1 VKGDQGLPNDIDR
14 WFERTAR
21 REDRTVS
28 LYSCLLTGR
37 LFAYF
42 RYRMRFV
49 LVLDTSRF
57 VIHVAEFLIILTAL
71 GGLAAFTV
79 MILRVGSLIVSG
91 AWWGL
96 LEVMRERLREF
107 SQAGNGEAVEREIGR
122 WMVLS
127 VLVAMAVTIIGGVV
141 LALVLPSDHDFV
153 GHLYAFLVVIELAL
167 RLPVRVLH
175 SGMFATRRIYRPLW
189 SMFAPTAVQLVVI
202 GVGVFFYPTAA
213 VVVAI
218 IASNALGIWITV
230 HFTLRLYRLSG
241 LWPKFRASA
250 QSLRGMLPSI
260 PLRLGVETT
269 LAGLGLRLDAV
280 AVLAIAGIYGTSTRA
295 FDLTAGF
302 EGWRDLD
309 AFQFFYL
316 VLPLFR
322 GAYEATGVFYFDFVR
337 LRRSPALREFRLP
350 FFYRLLWTT
359 PVITLYYW
367 GLAVA
372 LGVFVLPDVPF
383 SFLLALLPLF
393 VVRSLIGAYQFRLF
407 AEGQFRTLNAT
418 IVFSGFLFALVW
430 IDINPRSDLV
440 QITAAM
446 IALLIV
452 HIDLQHLQDRKT
464 VLPTLLSLRDWI
476 HTLGQEPSAVRVG
489 KLAIPEWIPA
499 RQRSDAV
506 RLMRETFDGT
516 GYFAFTSPTAVVHYE
531 RTSGGDGNRASQL
544 ALQANTG
551 GAVNRGR
558 LLPVPTPDGG
568 DALERVI
575 AEEWIPAIGDVSTT
589 GEDLDDFKSTFRA
602 IFPEGIVLDLETLEG
617 QRDMRGLERR
627 LVARILPTAVRSLG
641 DGANVVQLS
650 GRSLTPIF
658 HRGRLRL
665 IFVLPPDVEPDQF
678 QGWLRTVRAW
688 QVGTPTTEVTSHA
701 RNG

>member
-1 VKGDQGLPNDIDR
+1 LPNDIDR

-21 REDRTVS
+21 REDRAVS

-107 SQAGNGEAVEREIGR
+107 SQAGDGTAVEREIGK
-122 WMVLS
+122 WMILS
-127 VLVAMAVTIIGGVV
+127 VILAFAVTTVGGVV
-141 LALVLPSDHDFV
+141 LALALPSDHDLI

-202 GVGVFFYPTAA
+202 GAGVSFYPAAA
-213 VVVAI
+213 VVLAI
-218 IASNALGIWITV
+218 IASNALSIWITV
-230 HFTLRLYRLSG
+230 HFTLKLYRLSG
-241 LWPKFRASA
+241 VWPKFRSA
-250 QSLRGMLPSI
+250 AGSFRGLLPSI
-260 PLRLGVETT
+260 PVRLGIETT
-269 LAGLGLRLDAV
+269 VAGLGLRLDAV
-280 AVLAIAGIYGTSTRA
+280 AVLAIAGIYGTSTRS

-302 EGWRDLD
+302 EDWRDLD

-350 FFYRLLWTT
+350 FFYKLLWTT
-359 PVITLYYW
+359 PVITLFYW

-393 VVRSLIGAYQFRLF
+393 IVRSLIGAYQFRLF
-407 AEGQFRTLNAT
+407 AEGRFRTLNAT
-418 IVFSGFLFALVW
+418 IVLTGFLFALVW
-430 IDINPRSDLV
+430 VDVNPRSDLV

-452 HIDLQHLQDRKT
+452 HINLQHFEDRKT
-464 VLPTLLSLRDWI
+464 ALPTLLSLRDWI
-476 HTLGQEPSAVRVG
+476 HTLGQEPAAVRVG
-489 KLAIPEWIPA
+489 KLAIPEWISS
-499 RQRSDAV
+499 RQRSDAI
-506 RLMRETFDGT
+506 RLMSATFSGT
-516 GYFAFTSPTAVVHYE
+516 GYFAFLSPTTLVHYQ
-531 RTSGGDGNRASQL
+531 RASNGDPDRTPQL
-544 ALQANTG
+544 TLQASTG

-558 LLPVPTPDGG
+558 LLRVPTTDGS
-568 DALERVI
+568 DALEQVI
-575 AEEWIPAIGDVSTT
+575 AEQWLPPIGDASTD
-589 GEDLDDFKSTFRA
+589 GGPDALKSEFRA
-602 IFPEGIVLDLETLEG
+602 IFPDGIVLDLETTEG
-617 QRDMRGLERR
+617 QRDMRDLDRGL
-627 LVARILPTAVRSLG
+627 LARVLPTAVRSLG
-641 DGANVVQLS
+641 EGAHVVQLS
-650 GRSLTPIF
+650 GRWVSPIF
-658 HRGRLRL
+658 HRGKMRL
-665 IFVLPPDVEPDQF
+665 IFILPPEVEPDQF
-678 QGWLRTVRAW
+678 QAWLSNVRAW
-688 QVGTPTTEVTSHA
+688 QVGSPATESLSHA
-701 RNG
+701 RSD